1 MPQHLHDGR
10 SEEEAAREPRRDV
23 GHRSKFLGGGRIDPR
38 AITGRETAAD
48 LIDATFLAYNAA
60 RLREACQLFTTR
72 MLAPEVTVGVSI
84 TGALTPAGLG
94 MAALIPLVE
103 AGFIDWI
110 VSTGANL
117 YHDTHFGLGL
127 TMHRGTAQASD
138 VVLRSEG
145 VVRIYDIFFDY
156 DVLLSTDA
164 FFRQIIR
171 APEFQRPMSSAEFHH
186 LCGKYVGERERAL
199 GIRQKSLLSAAHT
212 AGVPVYTSSPGDS
225 SIGMNIAALAL
236 EGNACVID
244 PNQDVNETA
253 AIVLGA
259 KRGRWLSDSTH
270 GVGADEGGRSAVLIL
285 GGGSPKN
292 FVLQTEPQIQE
303 VLGIDERGHDYFL
316 QITDARPD
324 TGGLSGATPAEA
336 VSWGKI
342 DPDRLPDAVVCYT
355 DSTVALPLLTAY
367 ALARH
372 APRPLKRLYE
382 RREAM
387 MQQLRDEYARART
400 TAGERQPTP
409 AHGALAQS
417 T

>member
-1 MPQHLHDGR
+1 MGDANGG
-10 SEEEAAREPRRDV
+10 ERRP
-23 GHRSKFLGGGRIDPR
+23 GGGPSRFLSGGRIDPR
-38 AITGRETAAD
+38 RIDGRETVPD
-48 LIDATFLAYNAA
+48 LIDGTFLAYNAA
-60 RLREACQLFTTR
+60 RLREACHLFTTK
-72 MLAPEVTVGVSI
+72 MLADDVTVGLSI

-127 TMHRGTAQASD
+127 SMHRGHPQASD
-138 VVLRSEG
+138 VVLRAEG

-186 LCGKYVGERERAL
+186 LCGKYVRERERAL
-199 GIRQKSLLSAAHT
+199 GLSYKSLLSAAYT

-225 SIGMNIAALAL
+225 SIGMNVAALAL
-236 EGNACVID
+236 DGNACTID

-259 KRGRWLSDSTH
+259 KRGDWVTGERAPD
-270 GVGADEGGRSAVLIL
+270 AAGGRSAVVIL

-303 VLGIDERGHDYFL
+303 VLGIDERGHDFFL
-316 QITDARPD
+316 QMTDARPD

-342 DPDRLPDAVVCYT
+342 DPDRLPDAVVCYL
-355 DSTVALPLLTAY
+355 DATVGLPLLTSY
-367 ALARH
+367 ALGRH

-382 RREAM
+382 RRGSM
-387 MQQLRDEYARART
+387 MQRLRDEYARSGRRS
-400 TAGERQPTP
+400 GQPP
-409 AHGALAQS
+409 AQAPATSGHPAES
-417 T
+417 

>member
-1 MPQHLHDGR
+1 MPQHIHDGR
-10 SEEEAAREPRRDV
+10 SEGAGAREPEHDA
-23 GHRSKFLGGGRIDPR
+23 GHRSQYLGGGRIDPQ

-127 TMHRGTAQASD
+127 AMHRGTAQASD
-138 VVLRSEG
+138 VVLRAAG

-171 APEFQRPMSSAEFHH
+171 APEFQRPMSSAEFHY
-186 LCGKYVGERERAL
+186 LCGKYVAERERAL

-225 SIGMNIAALAL
+225 SIGMNVAALAL
-236 EGNACVID
+236 EGNKCMID

-259 KRGRWLSDSTH
+259 KRGMWLSEPAR
-270 GVGADEGGRSAVLIL
+270 GAGQTGGRSAVLIL

-342 DPDRLPDAVVCYT
+342 DPDRLPDAVVCYS

-372 APRPLKRLYE
+372 APRPLKRLFE

-387 MQQLRDEYARART
+387 MQQLRDEYARARET
-400 TAGERQPTP
+400 EAEREPTP
-409 AHGALAQS
+409 AHGVVAPS
-417 T
+417 V